1 MKKIHIIFT
10 VMCTFLQ
17 IPWSDAD
24 ETNVSELS
32 LEELGDVPVIVSGK
46 QASRLFDAPVNS
58 YVFGEEAIRSLPVD
72 SIPEMLRYA
81 PGVHIVRS
89 SNGKWGIGI
98 HGMNAKWFGRVPF
111 TVDDQN
117 VDASIFSGLFGSQH
131 DLIFGD
137 IASVEVVYGPG
148 GILWDTNGGNGT
160 VNVVMKTAFETEGD
174 YAQVRVGSHN
184 RAIEAR
190 TGWSIDEQA
199 AARVYGKYQ
208 NRKTSAFAGKGGD
221 DWETFRAGL
230 RYDSRWSSEDLLS
243 FTTNLHGSN
252 LGYSSQYPRNEAELL
267 SANPITH
274 IQDEKMLGLN
284 LQTKWI
290 RQFSEDEGFSLRS
303 WYSYSD
309 LSSAYA
315 NFNQHVLGI
324 EGRSRT
330 KLMDGSELVVTGGIT
345 GSQIELKDNFAV
357 SFNETNTLDSTGHLG
372 AQWTKPLI
380 EDQLAL
386 TTALSARYE
395 TLGDTLDLSPSIR
408 LLFRPSPQERI
419 WIGYSHSSRPLNP
432 LVAYGQRYNEKMQ
445 PLDPATFPPLSRF
458 HGQWLNDGNPDNEK
472 IETIE
477 LGYRHSFNSKSEFGI
492 SVYYNQYKGLISQAY
507 TAHGITNS
515 PADPYLVVQIN
526 SDNVADADTYGV
538 DMHYTHVFSEN
549 WRMNLSY
556 AYTEGRYEDLTESD
570 PSNPVEGLTNEYL
583 FALMSEKAPKHVAS
597 LWLVGQLHEDWRMDL
612 GLRYTGE
619 SGESQTENQQ
629 NDILQ
634 LDARLSW
641 SPTEKLE
648 VSLVGRNLLDRYTDE
663 NLLNGTI
670 SDNSEQEREFYL
682 ELTYRF

>member
-1 MKKIHIIFT
+1 MKKIHIILI
-10 VMCTFLQ
+10 VMCAFFQ
-17 IPWSDAD
+17 ISLLNAN
-24 ETNVSELS
+24 ESNVSELS
-32 LEELGDVPVIVSGK
+32 LEELGNVPVVVSGK

-58 YVFGEEAIRSLPVD
+58 YVFGEEAIRFLPVD

-81 PGVHIVRS
+81 PGVHVVRS

-137 IASVEVVYGPG
+137 IASVEVVYGAG

-184 RAIEAR
+184 RAVEAR
-190 TGWSIDEQA
+190 TGWRVDEQS

-208 NRKTSAFAGKGGD
+208 NRNESAFAGKGGD
-221 DWETFRAGL
+221 DWETFRAGV

-243 FTTNLHGSN
+243 FTANLHGSN
-252 LGYSSQYPRNEAELL
+252 LGYSSQYPKKEADLL
-267 SANPITH
+267 SATPITH
-274 IQDEKMLGLN
+274 SQDEKILGLN
-284 LQTKWI
+284 LQTKWM

-309 LSSAYA
+309 FSSAYA

-324 EGRSRT
+324 EGRNRT
-330 KLMDGSELVVTGGIT
+330 KFLDGSELVVTGGIT
-345 GSQIELKDNFAV
+345 GNQIHFEDNFAA
-357 SFNETNTLDSTGHLG
+357 SFNEANTLDSTGHLG
-372 AQWTKPLI
+372 VQWTKPLI
-380 EDQLAL
+380 EDKLAL

-395 TLGDTLDLSPSIR
+395 TLGDTLDLSPSVR
-408 LLFRPSPQERI
+408 LLYRPSVKDRI
-419 WIGYSHSSRPLNP
+419 WLGYSHSSRPLNP
-432 LVAYGQRYNEKMQ
+432 LVAYGQRYNENMR
-445 PLDPATFPPLSRF
+445 PLDPGVFPPLSRF
-458 HGQWLNDGNPDNEK
+458 HVQWFNDGDPDNEK
-472 IETIE
+472 IETVE
-477 LGYRHSFNSKSEFGI
+477 LGYRHIFDSKSEFGI

-507 TAHGITNS
+507 TAHDIANF
-515 PADPYLVVQIN
+515 PADPYLRIQIN
-526 SDNVADADTYGV
+526 SDNVADAQTYGV
-538 DMHYTHVFSEN
+538 DVHYSHVFSKN
-549 WRMNLSY
+549 WRANLSY
-556 AYTEGRYEDLTESD
+556 ASIDGNYEDLTESD
-570 PSNPVEGLTNEYL
+570 PSNPVEGTANDYL
-583 FALMSEKAPKHVAS
+583 FALTSKQAPKHVAS

-612 GLRYTGE
+612 GLRYTDETGKRE
-619 SGESQTENQQ
+619 TENQQ

-648 VSLVGRNLLDRYTDE
+648 ISLVGRNLLDSYTQE
-663 NLLNGTI
+663 NLLNDTI